1 MEMEQTGS
9 HMHRRIEGQAH
20 LLLLSAHDQ
29 PTLLKT
35 TEMIERH
42 CNSTNVFDL
51 AYTLAIRREEHQ
63 ARTFAVCREAD
74 RSSSSE
80 FAAENIV
87 TSAATTNVAFA
98 FTGTSLPNFG
108 VLFDLF
114 HRTRSSVGPH
124 GKPSLT
130 HIPKFPTDYSSSR
143 RVSPPDERSAKL
155 EY

>member
-98 FTGTSLPNFG
+98 FTGLYILAQFRC
-108 VLFDLF
+108 F
-114 HRTRSSVGPH
+114 
-124 GKPSLT
+124 
-130 HIPKFPTDYSSSR
+130 I
-143 RVSPPDERSAKL
+143 
-155 EY
+155 